1 MILILKRE
9 ASPRIDSNIQK
20 IPSYIFQNQIF
31 PAKMYDGT
39 PDCQSVDLSEFYA
52 HSAKDGDAGHGESE
66 HCLVSLV
73 QEILT
78 ADEDADTLAE
88 LVC

>member
-1 MILILKRE
+1 MTELLTVRVWI
-9 ASPRIDSNIQK
+9 
-20 IPSYIFQNQIF
+20 
-31 PAKMYDGT
+31 
-39 PDCQSVDLSEFYA
+39 CQSVDLSEFYA

-66 HCLVSLV
+66 HCLVSPV
-73 QEILT
+73 QKILT

>member
-1 MILILKRE
+1 MTELLTVRVWI
-9 ASPRIDSNIQK
+9 
-20 IPSYIFQNQIF
+20 
-31 PAKMYDGT
+31 
-39 PDCQSVDLSEFYA
+39 CQSVDLSEFYA